1 MARTE
6 EIETS
11 RLILREITVDDIPLV
26 HDLDSYPEV
35 EQYNTIGIPKDL
47 MATEDV
53 IMPFIDDQVN
63 ELRRFYCWKAILK
76 ETGEE
81 IGISGLKCSADRFRI
96 GEIWYKLFPSFWGNG
111 YATEI
116 GHTIINYGFQ
126 TLKLHRIE
134 AGVDIRNKASIRLVE
149 KLGMTNEGIRRKIL
163 PIRGVWCD
171 EFHFSIL
178 ENDPDSY

>member
-1 MARTE
+1 MARSQ

-11 RLILREITVDDIPLV
+11 RLILREITVDDISLV
-26 HDLDSYPEV
+26 HKLDSYPEV
-35 EQYNTIGIPKDL
+35 EQYNTIGIPKNVE
-47 MATEDV
+47 ATKDV
-53 IMPFIDDQVN
+53 IMPFIDDQIN

-81 IGISGLKCSADRFRI
+81 IGISGLKNSADRFRI
-96 GEIWYKLFPSFWGNG
+96 GEIWYKLFPSFWRNG

-116 GHTIINYGFQ
+116 GREIIEFGFQ
-126 TLKLHRIE
+126 NLKLHRIE

-163 PIRGVWCD
+163 PIRGVWYD
-171 EFHFSIL
+171 EYHFSIL
-178 ENDPDSY
+178 ENDPDCY